1 MGMSAKSAGKDGILA
16 RIEQLRR
23 DIEYHSKRYYLHDA
37 PEISD
42 FEYDR
47 MYAELQQLEAE
58 HPEFDSPTSPT
69 KRVGGAALSKFEK
82 VEHEVPLKSL
92 QDVFSYEELS
102 NFVEKMQTQYD
113 VDAFSVEYKIDGLSV
128 ALRYE
133 NGVFVS
139 GATRGDGNVGENV
152 TNNLLTVRSIPLHIP
167 HKDELIVRGEVFMPR
182 DSFIELNKRREEA
195 EEPLFANPRNA
206 AAGSLRQLDPKITA
220 ERKLDIFIFNEQKS
234 DLTFALHSES
244 LEFLTTLGFKV
255 IPKLFVAK
263 NADEVLARIEQIAI
277 ERQSLPFDID
287 GVVIKVNDLAKRIE
301 IGENTNTPKWAVAY
315 KFPPEIK
322 ETFLS
327 DIVIQVGRTG
337 VLTPNAVL
345 EPVHLAGTSVS
356 RATLHNADFI
366 ADKDIRI
373 GDTVL
378 VQKAGDI
385 IPEIV
390 GVVKEK
396 RPAGTHPYT
405 MPTVCPSCG
414 EPTFRDEEE
423 AATRCTNHACP
434 AQILRNLRHFAS
446 KDAMDIEGLG
456 PALVEL
462 LYSQGLVREVSDFYR
477 LKAEEL
483 EVLERMGK
491 KSAENLIAALEVSK
505 ERGLHRLLIALGVR
519 HIGEKAAQSIAKHYK
534 TVEALFDVTVEEMT
548 EIDDIGA
555 ISAESVVNYFSH
567 PQTRQLINALKE
579 VGVVT
584 DYIGVTLADGRFAG
598 LTFVLTGTLPTMK
611 RDEAAALIE
620 QYGGKTSSSVSK
632 KTSFV
637 LVGEEAGSKLTK
649 AQNLGIKII
658 DEAEFLTMLQ

>member
-1 MGMSAKSAGKDGILA
+1 MDHTVNYNKIQAEEE
-16 RIEQLRR
+16 IERLRCQLN
-23 DIEYHSKRYYLHDA
+23 YHSRKYYVEDS

-47 MYAELQQLEAE
+47 MFAALQKLEAE
-58 HPEFDSPTSPT
+58 YPEFDSPSSPT

-82 VEHEVPLKSL
+82 AEHRVPLKSL

-102 NFVEKMQTQYD
+102 EFLARMQREYG

-128 ALRYE
+128 ALSYE
-133 NGVFVS
+133 DGRFVR
-139 GATRGDGNVGENV
+139 GATRGDGVIGENV
-152 TNNLLTVRSIPLHIP
+152 TSNLLTVRSIPLEIP
-167 HKDELIVRGEVFMPR
+167 HKGNLVVRGEVFMPR
-182 DSFIELNKRREEA
+182 SSFEELNRKREEA
-195 EEPLFANPRNA
+195 DEPLFANPRNA

-220 ERKLDIFIFNEQKS
+220 ERKLDIFIFNEQEGDVAFISHK
-234 DLTFALHSES
+234 ES
-244 LEFLTTLGFKV
+244 LDYLAAQGFRV
-255 IPKLFVAK
+255 VPNVFVAHT
-263 NADEVLARIEQIAI
+263 ADEVLRRIDEIAI

-287 GVVIKVNDLAKRIE
+287 GVVIKVDDLSKRIE

-322 ETFLS
+322 ETTLT

-366 ADKDIRI
+366 DEKDIRI
-373 GDTVL
+373 GDRVL

-390 GVVKEK
+390 GVNKDK
-396 RPAGTHPYT
+396 RQKGAVRYR
-405 MPTVCPSCG
+405 MPSQCPSCG
-414 EPTFRDEEE
+414 EPVYRDEDE

-434 AQILRNLRHFAS
+434 AQILRNIQHFAS

-456 PALVEL
+456 PALVKL
-462 LYSQGLVREVSDFYR
+462 LYENGLVREVSDLYR
-477 LKAEEL
+477 LTAEQL
-483 EVLERMGK
+483 EPLERMGK
-491 KSAENLIAALEVSK
+491 KSAENLIAAIQASK
-505 ERGLHRLLIALGVR
+505 ERGFARLLIALGIR
-519 HIGEKAAQSIAKHYK
+519 HVGEKAAQSLSKHYK
-534 TVEALFDVTVEEMT
+534 NVDALFDGQVETMT
-548 EIDDIGA
+548 DIDDIGA
-555 ISAESVVNYFSH
+555 ITAESVVNYFSH
-567 PQTRQLINALKE
+567 PQTKVLIDALKE
-579 VGVVT
+579 VGVHTEHIGAAVT
-584 DYIGVTLADGRFAG
+584 DGRFAG

-632 KTSFV
+632 KTSYV
-637 LVGEEAGSKLTK
+637 LAGEEAGSKLTK
-649 AQNLGIKII
+649 AQALGVPII
-658 DEAEFLTMLQ
+658 DEEAFLGMLK